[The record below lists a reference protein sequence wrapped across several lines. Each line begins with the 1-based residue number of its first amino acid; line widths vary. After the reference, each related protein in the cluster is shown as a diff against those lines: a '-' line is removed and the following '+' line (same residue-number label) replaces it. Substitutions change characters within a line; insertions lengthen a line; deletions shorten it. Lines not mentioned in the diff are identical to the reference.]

1 MDQDERDTRERE
13 SCRYSNKTNTDD
25 DCCELEETVDVTFW
39 DSMEG
44 LLVWDMELGV
54 GESVGN

>member
-1 MDQDERDTRERE
+1 MKGVPGVEDPADILA
-13 SCRYSNKTNTDD
+13 KHTDD
-25 DCCELEETVDVTFW
+25 GCCELEETVDVTFW